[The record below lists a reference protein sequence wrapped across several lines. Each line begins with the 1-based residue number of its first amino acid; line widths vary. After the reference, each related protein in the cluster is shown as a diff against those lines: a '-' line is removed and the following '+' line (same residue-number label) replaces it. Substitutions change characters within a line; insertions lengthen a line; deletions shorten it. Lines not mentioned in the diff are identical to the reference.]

1 MTRGDDVAELQARL
15 GRLGF
20 DAGRVDGIFGPLT
33 AVALADFQRNS
44 GLHPDGIC
52 GFETLQALRR
62 VSNRTGDTPV
72 AAVREQEAL
81 RHASPRL
88 ADKRIVVGE
97 LEGPAQLCRAVTKTL
112 RLAGAQV
119 MPVDEPDGSVQA
131 GAANGFG
138 AHLYLGL
145 SLADGPTMVAYYAV
159 TGFESRGGRRL
170 AELLHARLAALLPMA
185 DAHPRGLR
193 LPVLRET
200 RMPAVLCSL
209 GPVADV
215 AALTPRLAQRD
226 GVGGRGLGGHAARLS
241 RDGRPPPTG
250 CASPGHGPKS
260 ALSTDST
267 AGCAQPRA
275 SRPASWPE
283 REEVLKCWLHQEHQ
297 VDGARTG
304 CMVRPG

>member
-1 MTRGDDVAELQARL
+1 VAVRAFQATHGLPVDGVCDEPTWAALVEASWALGDRLLAYRTPMTRGDDVAELQVRL

-185 DAHPRGLR
+185 EAHPRGLR

-215 AALTPRLAQRD
+215 AALTPRLAHAMAWA
-226 GVGGRGLGGHAARLS
+226 VGAWVATPL
-241 RDGRPPPTG
+241 D
-250 CASPGHGPKS
+250 
-260 ALSTDST
+260 
-267 AGCAQPRA
+267 
-275 SRPASWPE
+275 
-283 REEVLKCWLHQEHQ
+283 
-297 VDGARTG
+297 
-304 CMVRPG
+304 